1 MYINMVFLGSLA
13 GSNTATIDSLTTTGL
28 VTTPILQIGPGT
40 TVNEQFSRFWY
51 GLQTGVTVS
60 DTGVTLTTVTVSGM
74 TSNDRVFVTPR
85 YTGAASPLPSVYSRT
100 YDVSAGSFRVAS
112 RVDDETTG
120 TFTASFY
127 WVVMD

>member
-1 MYINMVFLGSLA
+1 MVFLGSLA

-28 VTTPILQIGPGT
+28 VTTPVLQIGPAT
-40 TVNEQFSRFWY
+40 TVNEQFNRIWY
-51 GLQTGVTVS
+51 GLQTNVTVS

-85 YTGAASPLPSVYSRT
+85 YTGTASPLPSLYVRV

-120 TFTASFY
+120 TFTGGFH

>member
-1 MYINMVFLGSLA
+1 MVFLGSLA

-40 TVNEQFSRFWY
+40 TVNEQFTRFWY

-85 YTGAASPLPSVYSRT
+85 YTGGASPLPSVYSRT

>member
-1 MYINMVFLGSLA
+1 MVFLGSLA

-28 VTTPILQIGPGT
+28 VTTPVLQIGPAT
-40 TVNEQFSRFWY
+40 TVNEQVNSFYY
-51 GLQTGVTVS
+51 GLQSSVTVS

-74 TSNDRVFVTPR
+74 PASARVFVTPR
-85 YTGAASPLPSVYSRT
+85 YTGAASPLPSIYSRV

-120 TFTASFY
+120 TFTCSFY
-127 WVVMD
+127 WVAFD

>member
-1 MYINMVFLGSLA
+1 MVFLGSLA

-28 VTTPILQIGPGT
+28 VTTPILQIGPAT
-40 TVNEQFSRFWY
+40 TVNEQFNRFWY

-74 TSNDRVFVTPR
+74 TSNDRVLVTPI
-85 YTGAASPLPSVYSRT
+85 YTFSASPLPSVYSRV

-127 WVVMD
+127 WVAFD